1 MGVTPREYR
10 KSMRK
15 QIQKKL
21 KRFFFLCENRKND
34 KTHANK
40 ITIIWL
46 KYIIN
51 NKKTVIGI
59 EDNYIKII
67 K

>member
-15 QIQKKL
+15 QIQKRTKKVL
-21 KRFFFLCENRKND
+21 FLCENRKND
-34 KTHANK
+34 KMHANK

-46 KYIIN
+46 KCAIN
-51 NKKTVIGI
+51 NKKTVI
-59 EDNYIKII
+59 
-67 K
+67 